1 MHLAP
6 NSSDGEYN
14 SGRQRSVQNTKFQL
28 DQRDQAPSFAAM
40 GSSLVLSLFMAQA
53 VTATAT
59 LRGSQ
64 PPPGDRSLQLT
75 PGGSLRIIN
84 GDDAPE
90 DKYSFAVSLAD
101 SIGHFCGGSMIAPD
115 TVLSAAHCAG
125 GRYEVI
131 VGRHHVNDRDG
142 DVVGVKKELKHPN
155 YRASTTNND
164 YMLLFL
170 DRAIDADKV
179 DVTYVTVSDRFL
191 GKNEP
196 ATVVGWG
203 DTHISDKVQD
213 LAKELQEVEVYTMD
227 NDDCDDS
234 EGEIGG
240 FKDNYHGQIT
250 DSMLCAR
257 HPEEKDA
264 CQGDSG
270 GPLVIVNGDSFE
282 QVGVVSW
289 GVGCAHDDFPGVY
302 ARISHE
308 YEWIKEEVCNR
319 SKFKPSYLC
328 GSGVNINTGGGS
340 SSNASTSSVATPDP
354 TREPT
359 RPPTREPTR
368 QPTRP
373 PTSPPSNPPV
383 NNPSPTP
390 DPTRKPTPKPTF
402 MKVDSAGVE
411 VVGSKPTAAQ
421 FVTVGFTNASDNEE
435 DRHWTNIESE
445 DFHTSLG
452 IFNQD
457 AHIETDFLSQ
467 RKGRLGVVRI
477 ENDSTL
483 TSGPISLL
491 DGNTLV
497 EVTLAAY
504 VVVFEE
510 TDMFCLESS
519 KDGKKWQ
526 QEKCWMV
533 PAATQGNQNPVA
545 PPGIEYV
552 PNKVWTDLSA
562 EFAWYQSSVR
572 LRFSC
577 FGDHKHDDVLID
589 RVDIRASSS

>member
-1 MHLAP
+1 V
-6 NSSDGEYN
+6 NSIKET
-14 SGRQRSVQNTKFQL
+14 RHALLV
-28 DQRDQAPSFAAM
+28 AAM
-40 GSSLVLSLFMAQA
+40 GSLVTSLFMAHA
-53 VTATAT
+53 VTAT
-59 LRGSQ
+59 LRGSSQ
-64 PPPGDRSLQLT
+64 PPPGDRGLQLT

-90 DKYSFAVSLAD
+90 YKYSFAVSLAD

-125 GRYEVI
+125 GRYDVI
-131 VGRHHVNDRDG
+131 VGMHHVKDKNV

-170 DRAIDADKV
+170 DRAIDV
-179 DVTYVTVSDRFL
+179 DIEVTYVTLSDRFV

-203 DTHISDKVQD
+203 DTHISDKVQE

-257 HPEEKDA
+257 HPQEKDA

-270 GPLVIVNGDSFE
+270 GPLVIVNGDGSFE

-302 ARISHE
+302 ARVSQE

-319 SKFKPSYLC
+319 SKFKPAYLC

-340 SSNASTSSVATPDP
+340 NTSTSSVATPDP

-359 RPPTREPTR
+359 RPPTRQPTR

-390 DPTRKPTPKPTF
+390 DPTRKPTPEPTF
-402 MKVDSAGVE
+402 KVHSAVVE
-411 VVGSKPTAAQ
+411 VVGSKPTASQ
-421 FVTVGFTNASDNEE
+421 FVNVGFTSASDNEE

-457 AHIETDFLSQ
+457 AHIDTKFLSQ

-477 ENDSTL
+477 ENESTL

-510 TDMFCLESS
+510 TDLFCLESS
-519 KDGKKWQ
+519 KDGRQWQ

-533 PAATQGNQNPVA
+533 PATTQGNQNPVA

-552 PNKVWTDLSA
+552 PNKVWINLSA

-589 RVDIRASSS
+589 KVDIRAFSSQ

>member
-1 MHLAP
+1 M
-6 NSSDGEYN
+6 SS
-14 SGRQRSVQNTKFQL
+14 F
-28 DQRDQAPSFAAM
+28 
-40 GSSLVLSLFMAQA
+40 VLSLSLSLFTAHA
-53 VTATAT
+53 VAAT
-59 LRGSQ
+59 LRGGQ
-64 PPPGDRSLQLT
+64 PPPGDRGLQLT

-115 TVLSAAHCAG
+115 TVLTAAHCAG
-125 GRYEVI
+125 GRYEIV

-142 DVVGVKKELKHPN
+142 DVVGVRKELKHPN
-155 YRASTTNND
+155 YKASTTNND

-170 DRAIDADKV
+170 DRAIDV
-179 DVTYVTVSDRFL
+179 DVTYVTISDRFV
-191 GKNEP
+191 GNNEA

-203 DTHISDKVQD
+203 DTHISDKVQQ

-257 HPEEKDA
+257 HPQEKDA

-270 GPLVIVNGDSFE
+270 GPLVIVNGGSFE

-302 ARISHE
+302 ARVSAE
-308 YEWIKEEVCNR
+308 YKWIREEVCDR
-319 SKFKPSYLC
+319 SNFKPAYLC
-328 GSGVNINTGGGS
+328 GGSGVDINTGGGS
-340 SSNASTSSVATPDP
+340 SGGSTTPEP

-359 RPPTREPTR
+359 RPPTKQPSRNPTR
-368 QPTRP
+368 G

-383 NNPSPTP
+383 NNPRPTP
-390 DPTRKPTPKPTF
+390 DPTRRPTPEPTF
-402 MKVDSAGVE
+402 GFE
-411 VVGSKPTAAQ
+411 VVGSVPTASQ
-421 FVTVGFTNASDNEE
+421 FVTIGSASASDNED
-435 DRHWTNIESE
+435 DRDWTNIESE
-445 DFHTSLG
+445 DFHTSFG

-457 AHIETDFLSQ
+457 SDIMTDFLSQ
-467 RKGRLGVVRI
+467 QKGRLGVVRI
-477 ENDSTL
+477 ENESTL
-483 TSGPISLL
+483 TSGPIRLL
-491 DGNTLV
+491 DANALV
-497 EVTLAAY
+497 KVTFAAY

-510 TDMFCLESS
+510 TDLFCLESS
-519 KDGKKWQ
+519 TNGNKWQ

-533 PAATQGNQNPVA
+533 PASFYENPVA

-562 EFAWYQSSVR
+562 EFAWNQSSVR

-589 RVDIRASSS
+589 RVDIMASSS